1 MMSMTKAEQKFV
13 KSLATKKGRKE
24 SGMFAAEGVRLLE
37 ESFRHRYFPD
47 KVYFAE
53 HLMSDRGRQLL
64 GRLSARRISTENVS
78 APQLRAISAATTPQ
92 GIVAVFKTPTVNP
105 AELSRTDY
113 RKILLCENISDPG
126 NLGTLARS
134 ALAFEFKLMLL
145 VGNSAEPFAP
155 KVVRSSAGAVFG
167 LSIARMDLDEI
178 SAFVG
183 QRKIAVVATD
193 VQASGD
199 KIPAG
204 LVKRPFML
212 AIGSEA
218 TGLSEAILRRADF
231 RVHIRHAQAVE
242 SLNAAVAGSI
252 IMSRTYHRM

>member
-1 MMSMTKAEQKFV
+1 MTKAEQKSV

-37 ESFRHRYFPD
+37 ESFRHRYFPE
-47 KVYFAE
+47 KVYYAE
-53 HLMSDRGRQLL
+53 HLLSDRGRQLL
-64 GRLSARRISTENVS
+64 GRLSGRRIITEAIS
-78 APQLRAISAATTPQ
+78 AQVLRAIATATTPQ
-92 GIVAVFKTPTVNP
+92 GIVAVFKTPTVIP
-105 AELSRTDY
+105 AELSRGDY

-134 ALAFEFKLMLL
+134 AIAFDFKLMLL
-145 VGNSAEPFAP
+145 AGNSAEPFAP

-167 LSIARMDLDEI
+167 LSIARMDLEEI
-178 SAFVG
+178 IAFIG

-193 VQASGD
+193 VQASSD

-204 LVKRPFML
+204 FQKRPFML

-218 TGLSEAILRRADF
+218 TGLSEAILRRADI
-231 RVHIRHAQAVE
+231 RVRIRHAHTVE

-252 IMSRTYHRM
+252 IMSRTYHSM

>member
-1 MMSMTKAEQKFV
+1 MKSMTKAEQKSV
-13 KSLATKKGRKE
+13 KSLTTKKGRKE

-37 ESFRHRYFPD
+37 ESFRHRCFPE
-47 KVYFAE
+47 KVYYAE
-53 HLMSDRGRQLL
+53 HLLTDRGRQLV
-64 GRLSARRISTENVS
+64 GRLTARRLNVE
-78 APQLRAISAATTPQ
+78 AISAQQLRGISSTTTPQ
-92 GIVAVFKTPTVNP
+92 GIVAVFKTPRVNP
-105 AELSRTDY
+105 AELSRSDY

-134 ALAFEFKLMLL
+134 ALAFDFRLMILA
-145 VGNSAEPFAP
+145 GNSAEPFAP

-167 LSIARMDLDEI
+167 LNTVRMELAEVI
-178 SAFVG
+178 AFVDR
-183 QRKIAVVATD
+183 RKVAIVATD
-193 VQASGD
+193 VQAGSD

-204 LVKRPFML
+204 LQKRPFML

-218 TGLSEAILRRADF
+218 SGLSHELLRRAEF
-231 RVHIRHAQAVE
+231 RVHIRHASKVE